1 MEHVF
6 AVSTRPDVRST
17 GSLKTTREPAVE
29 SSGGGADAGQPL
41 GRVLQLARRGHRLRR
56 RPHQRQALR
65 ALALYD
71 GVAEA
76 TPELV
81 LAQLQLEAEQPLEH
95 APRQAVRGAPPVHGR
110 SQAW

>member
-6 AVSTRPDVRST
+6 AAFARPDVRSA
-17 GSLKTTREPAVE
+17 GSLNTTRVPAAEP
-29 SSGGGADAGQPL
+29 SGGGADAGQPL

-56 RPHQRQALR
+56 PPHQRQALT

-76 TPELV
+76 PPELV

-95 APRQAVRGAPPVHGR
+95 APRQAVRSAPPVHGR
-110 SQAW
+110 SQAR

>member
-6 AVSTRPDVRST
+6 AASTRPDVRST
-17 GSLKTTREPAVE
+17 GSPKTTREPAAE

-56 RPHQRQALR
+56 PPHPRQALT

-71 GVAEA
+71 GIAEA
-76 TPELV
+76 PPELV
-81 LAQLQLEAEQPLEH
+81 LAQLQLESQQPLEY
-95 APRQAVRGAPPVHGR
+95 APGQAVRDAPPGH
-110 SQAW
+110 